1 MGFMAVMMIGVDPH
15 KASHTAVVINA
26 AEEPL
31 GQLRVRASA
40 VQAERLLEWAQA
52 WPERAWAVEGAG
64 GLGHLLAQ
72 QLLSAGERVL
82 DVPPKLAARVRL
94 LATGNINKND
104 PNDARSVAIAA
115 LRSAG
120 IREAR
125 RDDHAA
131 VLKVWSK
138 RYRDLGRARTQVAC
152 RLHQVLCE
160 LVPGGVPGE
169 ITAGQARQ
177 VLASVTPAG
186 AVDAA
191 RWELAAELTEDLRGI
206 DARIRETR
214 KKAAAAVRAAGAS
227 LTGLF
232 GVGPVIAAAV
242 SHGDHDVTEG
252 DQLTL
257 EVRRDCDREY
267 LRRASAFIRAKAGQG
282 VPFFVYFNHSLM
294 HMPVIPREEFKG
306 QTGHG
311 DWADSLLELDTDFGT
326 LLDLLDEL
334 DLAGSTLVVFAGDN
348 GPEEVMLWRGTPGYW
363 EGSYFAGG
371 EGNLRTPCIV
381 RWPGHI
387 PGGQVSDDIMHVTD
401 WFTTLVRAA
410 GAQEPADRV
419 IDGVNQLAW
428 LTGQRSSSLREGY
441 LYWMGPELYGVKWR
455 NFKLAFVAQQYST
468 DPVGK
473 LSSPRIINLVA
484 DPHEREPLDLPYMHS
499 WTVTHFNRLLG
510 EFQASVDREPPVP
523 PGAPLDF
530 VPSKAQQGTQQ
541 PGSG

>member
-1 MGFMAVMMIGVDPH
+1 VGERPNILFFHVDNLGFGELSCYSGGPFRGTWTRRIDAF
-15 KASHTAVVINA
+15 
-26 AEEPL
+26 AEQGFRLTNYAPEAQCTPTRSALLTGRHAIRSGNHSVPL
-31 GQLRVRASA
+31 GASGGWGLVA
-40 VQAERLLEWAQA
+40 WEQTLGDLLS
-52 WPERAWAVEGAG
+52 GAG
-64 GLGHLLAQ
+64 YGCAAYGKWHV
-72 QLLSAGERVL
+72 GEGPGRWPT
-82 DVPPKLAARVRL
+82 DKGFEQWYGPPRTYDESLWPDDPWYDPQRDPVSRMVEIRL
-94 LATGNINKND
+94 
-104 PNDARSVAIAA
+104 
-115 LRSAG
+115 
-120 IREAR
+120 
-125 RDDHAA
+125 
-131 VLKVWSK
+131 
-138 RYRDLGRARTQVAC
+138 
-152 RLHQVLCE
+152 
-160 LVPGGVPGE
+160 
-169 ITAGQARQ
+169 
-177 VLASVTPAG
+177 
-186 AVDAA
+186 
-191 RWELAAELTEDLRGI
+191 
-206 DARIRETR
+206 
-214 KKAAAAVRAAGAS
+214 
-227 LTGLF
+227 
-232 GVGPVIAAAV
+232 
-242 SHGDHDVTEG
+242 GDHDVTEG

-267 LRRASAFIRAKAGQG
+267 LRRASAFIRAKAGQD

-306 QTGHG
+306 KTGHG
-311 DWADSLLELDTDFGT
+311 DWADSLLELDTDFGV

-334 DLAGSTLVVFAGDN
+334 DLAGNTLVVFAGDN
-348 GPEEVMLWRGTPGYW
+348 GPEEVLLWRGTPGYW

-410 GAQEPADRV
+410 GAEEPADRV

-428 LTGQRSSSLREGY
+428 LSGQRSSSLRDGY

-499 WTVTHFNRLLG
+499 WTVTHFNRLLDQ
-510 EFQASVDREPPVP
+510 FQASIAREPPVP

-530 VPSKAQQGTQQ
+530 VPSKAQQDTQQ
-541 PGSG
+541 PGSR